1 MLRTFLLVVWL
12 TALSIDARAQS
23 DAWIANAHQAPVGA
37 KIIFAGDDENASV
50 FVSLFCDLRFEV
62 VTLPTVIEDQYGI
75 DKYYYDVYCI
85 KGENVEA
92 YMGEESNNEASWFDW
107 LFN

>member
-37 KIIFAGDDENASV
+37 KIILPGMTKRLAFL
-50 FVSLFCDLRFEV
+50 SLYSAICVLR
-62 VTLPTVIEDQYGI
+62 
-75 DKYYYDVYCI
+75 
-85 KGENVEA
+85 
-92 YMGEESNNEASWFDW
+92 W
-107 LFN
+107 

>member
-1 MLRTFLLVVWL
+1 M
-12 TALSIDARAQS
+12 
-23 DAWIANAHQAPVGA
+23 
-37 KIIFAGDDENASV
+37 
-50 FVSLFCDLRFEV
+50 
-62 VTLPTVIEDQYGI
+62 TLPTVIEDQYGI

-107 LFN
+107 LFSSK